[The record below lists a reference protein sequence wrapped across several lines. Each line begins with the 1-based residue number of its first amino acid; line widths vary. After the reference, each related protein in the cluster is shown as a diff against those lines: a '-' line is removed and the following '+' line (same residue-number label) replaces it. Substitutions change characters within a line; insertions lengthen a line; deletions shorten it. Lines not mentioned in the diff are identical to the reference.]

1 MKNIIGK
8 IKELLALVVGTCLTV
23 SGTGRTF
30 VQAPMWVAVLAALAS
45 PHLAVVTALLVIAFG
60 MRVSV
65 VKA

>member
-1 MKNIIGK
+1 MNIMGK
-8 IKELLALVVGTCLTV
+8 IKEIFALIVGTRLTV

-65 VKA
+65 AKA